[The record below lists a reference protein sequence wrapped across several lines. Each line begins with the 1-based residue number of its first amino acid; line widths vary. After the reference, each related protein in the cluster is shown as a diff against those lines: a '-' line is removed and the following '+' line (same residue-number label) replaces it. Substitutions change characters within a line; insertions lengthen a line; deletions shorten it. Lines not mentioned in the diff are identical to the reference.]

1 MLAGVGLQD
10 GQTLKARVISMKKL
24 SMSAKVFLGFG
35 IGAILGLVFQEGILF
50 LQPVGD
56 LFLKLIQM
64 IVMPLIF
71 FSIISGIASIGDVAK
86 LKRIG
91 GKVLGFYVVT
101 TILSTVLGLAVS
113 HLMQPGRGFGVESIV
128 ETGEVVK
135 AAEPL
140 SVGAAILGMVPS
152 NPVEALAK
160 GDLMQ
165 TIVFAVFVGVAL
177 TILGDKAANVKKV
190 IDEGAQVMFKITD
203 LVMKATP
210 YGVCALAACSTG
222 AYGLAVFGIMGK
234 FILTHYLAAASIVIF
249 LYLFI
254 IKGIARIPLA
264 DFFRKVSEIWWV
276 AFSTTSS
283 SGTLPVTLRV
293 VEQEFRV
300 KHELASFTL
309 PLGATI
315 NMNGIAA
322 YYAVT
327 VLFVSQI
334 YGVDLTLYQ
343 QAAFIFMTTLI
354 SIGTPG
360 IPNSGIVLTVMLLG
374 TMGLPAAIMGM
385 IVGIFRPIDM
395 IHTALNVTGD
405 VVSTLAV
412 ARLEDMYE
420 EDADAQVE
428 DVYGDEQRA

>member
-1 MLAGVGLQD
+1 M
-10 GQTLKARVISMKKL
+10 

-35 IGAILGLVFQEGILF
+35 IGAVLGLVFQEKILF
-50 LQPVGD
+50 VQPVGD

-64 IVMPLIF
+64 IVIPLIF
-71 FSIISGIASIGDVAK
+71 CSIISGIASIGDVAK

-91 GKVLGFYVVT
+91 AKVMGFYIVT
-101 TILSTVLGLAVS
+101 TILSTILGLAVS
-113 HLMQPGRGFGVESIV
+113 HLMQPGRGFGISSIV
-128 ETGEVVK
+128 ESGEPIK
-135 AAEPL
+135 AAEPMT
-140 SVGAAILGMVPS
+140 VGSAILGMVPS
-152 NPVEALAK
+152 NPVAALAK
-160 GDLMQ
+160 GDLIQ

-177 TILGDKAANVKKV
+177 TILEEKAARVKGV
-190 IDEGAQVMFKITD
+190 IDEATQVMFKITD
-203 LVMKATP
+203 LVMRATP

-222 AYGLAVFGIMGK
+222 AYGLSVFGVMGK
-234 FILTHYLAAASIVIF
+234 FILTHYMAAASIVVFI
-249 LYLFI
+249 YLFI
-254 IKGIARIPLA
+254 IKGIAKIPLS
-264 DFFRKVSEIWWV
+264 DFFRKISEVWWV

-293 VEQEFRV
+293 TEQEFHVR
-300 KHELASFTL
+300 HELASFTL
-309 PLGATI
+309 PLGATV

-343 QAAFIFMTTLI
+343 QAMFVFMTTLI

-374 TMGLPAAIMGM
+374 TMGLPATIMGM
-385 IVGIFRPIDM
+385 VVGIFRPIDM

-412 ARLEDMYE
+412 ARLENMYE
-420 EDADAQVE
+420 DP
-428 DVYGDEQRA
+428 

>member
-1 MLAGVGLQD
+1 
-10 GQTLKARVISMKKL
+10 MKKL

-35 IGAILGLVFQEGILF
+35 IGAVLGLVFQEKILF
-50 LQPVGD
+50 VQPVGD

-64 IVMPLIF
+64 IVIPLIF
-71 FSIISGIASIGDVAK
+71 CSIISGIASIGDVAK

-91 GKVLGFYVVT
+91 AKVMGFYIVT
-101 TILSTVLGLAVS
+101 TILSTILGLAVS
-113 HLMQPGRGFGVESIV
+113 HLMQPGRGFGVTSIV
-128 ETGEVVK
+128 ESGEPIK
-135 AAEPL
+135 AAEPMT
-140 SVGAAILGMVPS
+140 VGAAILGMVPS
-152 NPVEALAK
+152 NPVAALAK

-177 TILGDKAANVKKV
+177 TILGEKAARVKGV
-190 IDEGAQVMFKITD
+190 IDEATQVMFKITD

-222 AYGLAVFGIMGK
+222 AYGLSVFGIMGK
-234 FILTHYLAAASIVIF
+234 FILTHYMAAASIVVFI
-249 LYLFI
+249 YLFI
-254 IKGIARIPLA
+254 IKGIAKIPLS
-264 DFFRKVSEIWWV
+264 DFFHKISEVWWV

-293 VEQEFRV
+293 TEQEFHV

-309 PLGATI
+309 PLGATV

-343 QAAFIFMTTLI
+343 QAMFVFMTTLI

-374 TMGLPAAIMGM
+374 TMGLPATIMGM
-385 IVGIFRPIDM
+385 VVGIFRPIDM

-412 ARLEDMYE
+412 ARLENMYE
-420 EDADAQVE
+420 EEEPLPEGEVE
-428 DVYGDEQRA
+428 LAHS

>member
-1 MLAGVGLQD
+1 
-10 GQTLKARVISMKKL
+10 MKKL

-35 IGAILGLVFQEGILF
+35 LGAVLGLLFQEKILF
-50 LQPVGD
+50 VQPVGD

-64 IVMPLIF
+64 IVIPLIF
-71 FSIISGIASIGDVAK
+71 CSIISGIASIGDVAK

-91 GKVLGFYVVT
+91 AKVMGFYIVT
-101 TILSTVLGLAVS
+101 TILSTILGLAVS
-113 HLMQPGRGFGVESIV
+113 HLMQPGRGFGISSIV
-128 ETGEVVK
+128 ESGEPIK
-135 AAEPL
+135 AAEPMT
-140 SVGAAILGMVPS
+140 VGSAILGMVPS
-152 NPVEALAK
+152 NPVAALAK
-160 GDLMQ
+160 GDLIQ

-177 TILGDKAANVKKV
+177 TILGEKAARVKGV
-190 IDEGAQVMFKITD
+190 IDEATQVMFKITD
-203 LVMKATP
+203 LVMRATP

-222 AYGLAVFGIMGK
+222 AYGLSVFGIMGK
-234 FILTHYLAAASIVIF
+234 FILTHYMAAASIVIF
-249 LYLFI
+249 IYLFI
-254 IKGIARIPLA
+254 IKGIAKIPLS
-264 DFFRKVSEIWWV
+264 DFFRKISEVWWV

-293 VEQEFRV
+293 TEQEFHVR
-300 KHELASFTL
+300 HELASFTL
-309 PLGATI
+309 PLGATV

-343 QAAFIFMTTLI
+343 QAMFVFMTTLI

-374 TMGLPAAIMGM
+374 TMGLPATIMGM
-385 IVGIFRPIDM
+385 VVGIFRPIDM

-412 ARLEDMYE
+412 ARLENMYE
-420 EDADAQVE
+420 EI
-428 DVYGDEQRA
+428 

>member
-1 MLAGVGLQD
+1 
-10 GQTLKARVISMKKL
+10 MKKL
-24 SMSAKVFLGFG
+24 SMSAKVFFGFG
-35 IGAILGLVFQEGILF
+35 LGAVLGLLFQEKILF
-50 LQPVGD
+50 VQPVGD

-64 IVMPLIF
+64 IVIPLIF
-71 FSIISGIASIGDVAK
+71 CSIISGIASIGDVAK

-91 GKVLGFYVVT
+91 AKVMGFYIVT
-101 TILSTVLGLAVS
+101 TILSTILGLAVS
-113 HLMQPGRGFGVESIV
+113 HLMQPGRGFGISSIV
-128 ETGEVVK
+128 ESGEPIK
-135 AAEPL
+135 AAEPMT
-140 SVGAAILGMVPS
+140 VGSAILGMVPS
-152 NPVEALAK
+152 NPVAALAK
-160 GDLMQ
+160 GELIQ

-177 TILGDKAANVKKV
+177 TILGERASRVKGV
-190 IDEGAQVMFKITD
+190 IDEATQVMFKITD
-203 LVMKATP
+203 LVMRATP

-222 AYGLAVFGIMGK
+222 AYGLSVFGVMGK
-234 FILTHYLAAASIVIF
+234 FILTHYMAAASIVVFI
-249 LYLFI
+249 YLFI
-254 IKGIARIPLA
+254 IKGIAKIPLS
-264 DFFRKVSEIWWV
+264 DFFRKISEVWWV

-293 VEQEFRV
+293 TEQVFHVR
-300 KHELASFTL
+300 HELASFTL
-309 PLGATI
+309 PLGATV

-343 QAAFIFMTTLI
+343 QAMFVFMTTLI

-374 TMGLPAAIMGM
+374 TMGLPATIMGM
-385 IVGIFRPIDM
+385 VVGIFRPIDM

-412 ARLEDMYE
+412 ARLENMYE
-420 EDADAQVE
+420 NP
-428 DVYGDEQRA
+428 

>member
-1 MLAGVGLQD
+1 MN
-10 GQTLKARVISMKKL
+10 KL

-35 IGAILGLVFQEGILF
+35 IGAVLGLVFQERILF
-50 LQPVGD
+50 VQPIGD

-64 IVMPLIF
+64 IVIPLIF
-71 FSIISGIASIGDVAK
+71 CSIISGIASIGDVTK

-91 GKVLGFYVVT
+91 TKVMGFYIVT
-101 TILSTVLGLAVS
+101 TIFSTIIGLAVS
-113 HLMQPGRGFGVESIV
+113 HLMQPGKGFGVASIV
-128 ETGEVVK
+128 ETGEPVK
-135 AAEPL
+135 AAEPM

-152 NPVEALAK
+152 NPFAALAK
-160 GDLMQ
+160 GELMQ
-165 TIVFAVFVGVAL
+165 TIVFAVFVGIAL
-177 TILGDKAANVKKV
+177 TILGERAARVKTV
-190 IDEGAQVMFKITD
+190 IDEATQIMFQITD
-203 LVMKATP
+203 LIMRTTP

-222 AYGLAVFGIMGK
+222 AYGLSVFGIMGK
-234 FILTHYLAAASIVIF
+234 FILTHYMAAASIIIC

-254 IKGIARIPLA
+254 IRGIAKIPLSE
-264 DFFRKVSEIWWV
+264 FFRKVSEVWWV

-293 VEQEFRV
+293 VEKEFHV

-309 PLGATI
+309 PLGATV
-315 NMNGIAA
+315 NMDGISA

-327 VLFVSQI
+327 VLFVAQI

-343 QAAFIFMTTLI
+343 QAMFVFMTTLI

-360 IPNSGIVLTVMLLG
+360 IPNSGIVLTVLLLG
-374 TMGLPAAIMGM
+374 TMGLPATIMGM

-412 ARLEDMYE
+412 ARLENMYDEGAE
-420 EDADAQVE
+420 EAA
-428 DVYGDEQRA
+428 

>member
-1 MLAGVGLQD
+1 
-10 GQTLKARVISMKKL
+10 MKKL

-35 IGAILGLVFQEGILF
+35 LGAVLGLLFQEKILF
-50 LQPVGD
+50 VQPVGD

-64 IVMPLIF
+64 IVIPLIF
-71 FSIISGIASIGDVAK
+71 CSIISGIASIGDVAK

-91 GKVLGFYVVT
+91 AKVMGFYIVT
-101 TILSTVLGLAVS
+101 TILSTILGLAVS
-113 HLMQPGRGFGVESIV
+113 HLMQPGRGFGISSIV
-128 ETGEVVK
+128 ESGEPIK
-135 AAEPL
+135 AAEPMT
-140 SVGAAILGMVPS
+140 VGSAILGMVPS
-152 NPVEALAK
+152 NPVAALAK
-160 GDLMQ
+160 GDLIQ

-177 TILGDKAANVKKV
+177 TILGEKAARVKGV
-190 IDEGAQVMFKITD
+190 IDEATQVMFKITD
-203 LVMKATP
+203 LVMRATP

-222 AYGLAVFGIMGK
+222 AYGLSVFGVMGK
-234 FILTHYLAAASIVIF
+234 FILTHYMAAASIVVFI
-249 LYLFI
+249 YLFI
-254 IKGIARIPLA
+254 IKGIAKIPLS
-264 DFFRKVSEIWWV
+264 DFFRKISEVWWV

-293 VEQEFRV
+293 TEQEFHVR
-300 KHELASFTL
+300 HELASFTL
-309 PLGATI
+309 PLGATV

-343 QAAFIFMTTLI
+343 QAMFVFMTTLI
-354 SIGTPG
+354 SIGTSG

-374 TMGLPAAIMGM
+374 TMGLPATIMGM
-385 IVGIFRPIDM
+385 VVGIFRPIDM

-412 ARLEDMYE
+412 ARLENMYE
-420 EDADAQVE
+420 DP
-428 DVYGDEQRA
+428 

>member
-1 MLAGVGLQD
+1 
-10 GQTLKARVISMKKL
+10 MKKL

-35 IGAILGLVFQEGILF
+35 LGAVLGLLFQEKILF
-50 LQPVGD
+50 VQPVGD

-64 IVMPLIF
+64 IVIPLIF
-71 FSIISGIASIGDVAK
+71 CSIISGIASIGDVAK

-91 GKVLGFYVVT
+91 AKVMGFYIVT
-101 TILSTVLGLAVS
+101 TILSTILGLAVS
-113 HLMQPGRGFGVESIV
+113 HLMQPGRGFGISSIV
-128 ETGEVVK
+128 ESGEPIK
-135 AAEPL
+135 AAEPMT
-140 SVGAAILGMVPS
+140 VGSAILGMVPS
-152 NPVEALAK
+152 NPVAALAK
-160 GDLMQ
+160 GDLIQ

-177 TILGDKAANVKKV
+177 TILGEKAARVKGV
-190 IDEGAQVMFKITD
+190 IDEATQVMFKITD
-203 LVMKATP
+203 LVMRATP

-222 AYGLAVFGIMGK
+222 AYGLSVFGVMGK
-234 FILTHYLAAASIVIF
+234 FILTHYIAAASIVVFI
-249 LYLFI
+249 YLFI
-254 IKGIARIPLA
+254 IKGIAKIPLS
-264 DFFRKVSEIWWV
+264 DFFRKISEGWWV

-293 VEQEFRV
+293 TEQEFHV

-309 PLGATI
+309 PLGATV

-343 QAAFIFMTTLI
+343 QAMFVFMTTLI

-374 TMGLPAAIMGM
+374 TMGLPATIMGM
-385 IVGIFRPIDM
+385 VVGIFRPIDM

-412 ARLEDMYE
+412 ARLENMYE
-420 EDADAQVE
+420 EP
-428 DVYGDEQRA
+428 

>member
-1 MLAGVGLQD
+1 
-10 GQTLKARVISMKKL
+10 MKKL

-35 IGAILGLVFQEGILF
+35 LGAVLGLVFQEKILF
-50 LQPVGD
+50 VQPVGD

-64 IVMPLIF
+64 IVIPLIF
-71 FSIISGIASIGDVAK
+71 CSIISGIASIGDVAK

-91 GKVLGFYVVT
+91 AKVMGFYIVT
-101 TILSTVLGLAVS
+101 TILSTILGLAVS
-113 HLMQPGRGFGVESIV
+113 HLMQPGRGFGISSIV
-128 ETGEVVK
+128 ESGEPIK
-135 AAEPL
+135 AAEPMT
-140 SVGAAILGMVPS
+140 VGSAILGMVPS
-152 NPVEALAK
+152 NPVAALAK
-160 GDLMQ
+160 GDLIQ

-177 TILGDKAANVKKV
+177 TILGEKAARVKGV
-190 IDEGAQVMFKITD
+190 IDEATQVMFKITD
-203 LVMKATP
+203 LVMRATP

-222 AYGLAVFGIMGK
+222 AYGLSVFGVMGK
-234 FILTHYLAAASIVIF
+234 FILTHYMAAASIVVFI
-249 LYLFI
+249 YLFI
-254 IKGIARIPLA
+254 IKGIAKIPLS
-264 DFFRKVSEIWWV
+264 DFFRKISEVWWV

-293 VEQEFRV
+293 TEQEFHV

-309 PLGATI
+309 PLGATV

-343 QAAFIFMTTLI
+343 QAMFVFMTTLI

-374 TMGLPAAIMGM
+374 TMGLPATIMGM
-385 IVGIFRPIDM
+385 VVGIFRPIDM

-412 ARLEDMYE
+412 ARLENMYE
-420 EDADAQVE
+420 EEEPLPKDEVE
-428 DVYGDEQRA
+428 LAHS

>member
-1 MLAGVGLQD
+1 
-10 GQTLKARVISMKKL
+10 
-24 SMSAKVFLGFG
+24 MSAKVFLGFG
-35 IGAILGLVFQEGILF
+35 LGAVLGLVFQEKILF
-50 LQPVGD
+50 VQPVGD

-64 IVMPLIF
+64 IVIPLIF
-71 FSIISGIASIGDVAK
+71 CSIISGIASIGDVAK

-91 GKVLGFYVVT
+91 AKVMGFYIVT
-101 TILSTVLGLAVS
+101 TILSTILGLAVS
-113 HLMQPGRGFGVESIV
+113 HMMQPGRGFGISSIV
-128 ETGEVVK
+128 ESGEPIK
-135 AAEPL
+135 AAEPMT
-140 SVGAAILGMVPS
+140 VGSAILGMVPS
-152 NPVEALAK
+152 NPVAALAK
-160 GDLMQ
+160 GDLIQ

-177 TILGDKAANVKKV
+177 TILGEKAARVKGV
-190 IDEGAQVMFKITD
+190 IDEATQVMFKITD
-203 LVMKATP
+203 LVMRATP

-222 AYGLAVFGIMGK
+222 AYGLSVFGVMGK
-234 FILTHYLAAASIVIF
+234 FILTHYMAAASIVIF
-249 LYLFI
+249 IYLFI
-254 IKGIARIPLA
+254 IKGIAKIPLS
-264 DFFRKVSEIWWV
+264 DFFRKISEVWWV

-293 VEQEFRV
+293 TEQEFHVR
-300 KHELASFTL
+300 HELASFTL
-309 PLGATI
+309 PLGATV

-343 QAAFIFMTTLI
+343 QAMFVFMTTLI

-374 TMGLPAAIMGM
+374 TMGLPATIMGM
-385 IVGIFRPIDM
+385 VVGIFRPIDM

-412 ARLEDMYE
+412 ARLENMYE
-420 EDADAQVE
+420 EP
-428 DVYGDEQRA
+428 

>member
-1 MLAGVGLQD
+1 
-10 GQTLKARVISMKKL
+10 
-24 SMSAKVFLGFG
+24 MSAKVFLGFG
-35 IGAILGLVFQEGILF
+35 IGAVLGLIFQEKILF

-64 IVMPLIF
+64 IVIPLIF
-71 FSIISGIASIGDVAK
+71 CSIISGIASIGDVAK

-91 GKVLGFYVVT
+91 AKVMGFYIVT
-101 TILSTVLGLAVS
+101 TVLSTILGLAVS
-113 HLMQPGRGFGVESIV
+113 HLMQPGRGFGVSSI
-128 ETGEVVK
+128 
-135 AAEPL
+135 
-140 SVGAAILGMVPS
+140 VGAAILGMVPS
-152 NPVEALAK
+152 NPIAALAK

-177 TILGDKAANVKKV
+177 TILGEKAGRVKTV
-190 IDEGAQVMFKITD
+190 VDEATQVMFKITD
-203 LVMKATP
+203 LVMRATP

-234 FILTHYLAAASIVIF
+234 FILTHYMAAASIVVFI
-249 LYLFI
+249 YLFI
-254 IKGIARIPLA
+254 IKGIAKIPLS
-264 DFFRKVSEIWWV
+264 DFFRKISEVWWV

-283 SGTLPVTLRV
+283 SGTLPVTMRV
-293 VEQEFRV
+293 VEQEFHV

-309 PLGATI
+309 PLGATV

-343 QAAFIFMTTLI
+343 QAMFVFMTTLI

-360 IPNSGIVLTVMLLG
+360 IPNGGIVLTVMLLG
-374 TMGLPAAIMGM
+374 TMGLPATIMGM
-385 IVGIFRPIDM
+385 VVGIFRPIDM

-412 ARLEDMYE
+412 ARLENMYE
-420 EDADAQVE
+420 
-428 DVYGDEQRA
+428 DEAA

>member
-1 MLAGVGLQD
+1 
-10 GQTLKARVISMKKL
+10 MKKL

-35 IGAILGLVFQEGILF
+35 IGAVLGLIFQEKILF
-50 LQPVGD
+50 VQPIGD

-64 IVMPLIF
+64 IVIPLIF
-71 FSIISGIASIGDVAK
+71 CSIISGVSSIGDVAK

-91 GKVLGFYVVT
+91 AKVMGFYIVT
-101 TILSTVLGLAVS
+101 TILSTILGLAVS
-113 HLMQPGRGFGVESIV
+113 HLMQPGRGFGVTSIV
-128 ETGEVVK
+128 ESGEPIK
-135 AAEPL
+135 AAEPMT
-140 SVGAAILGMVPS
+140 VGAAILGMVPS
-152 NPVEALAK
+152 NPVAALAK

-177 TILGDKAANVKKV
+177 TILGEKAARVKGV
-190 IDEGAQVMFKITD
+190 IDEATQVMFKITD

-234 FILTHYLAAASIVIF
+234 FILTHYMAAASIVIF
-249 LYLFI
+249 IYLFI
-254 IKGIARIPLA
+254 IKGIAKIPLSE
-264 DFFRKVSEIWWV
+264 FFHKVSEVWWV

-293 VEQEFRV
+293 TEQEFHV

-309 PLGATI
+309 PLGATV

-343 QAAFIFMTTLI
+343 QAMFVFMTTLI

-374 TMGLPAAIMGM
+374 TMGLPATIMGM
-385 IVGIFRPIDM
+385 VVGIFRPIDM

-412 ARLEDMYE
+412 ARLENMYE
-420 EDADAQVE
+420 
-428 DVYGDEQRA
+428 DEAA

>member
-1 MLAGVGLQD
+1 
-10 GQTLKARVISMKKL
+10 MKKL

-35 IGAILGLVFQEGILF
+35 LGAVLGLLFQEKILF
-50 LQPVGD
+50 VQPVGD

-64 IVMPLIF
+64 IVIPLIF
-71 FSIISGIASIGDVAK
+71 CSIISGIASIGDVAK

-91 GKVLGFYVVT
+91 AKVMGFYIVT
-101 TILSTVLGLAVS
+101 TILSTILGLAVS
-113 HLMQPGRGFGVESIV
+113 HLMQPGRGFGISSIV
-128 ETGEVVK
+128 ESGEPIK
-135 AAEPL
+135 AAEPMT
-140 SVGAAILGMVPS
+140 VGSAILGMVPS
-152 NPVEALAK
+152 NPVAALAK
-160 GDLMQ
+160 GDLIQ

-177 TILGDKAANVKKV
+177 TILGEKAARVKGV
-190 IDEGAQVMFKITD
+190 IDEATQVMFKITD
-203 LVMKATP
+203 LVMRATP

-222 AYGLAVFGIMGK
+222 AYGLSVFGVMGK
-234 FILTHYLAAASIVIF
+234 FILTHYMAAASIVVFI
-249 LYLFI
+249 YLFI
-254 IKGIARIPLA
+254 IKGIAKIPLS
-264 DFFRKVSEIWWV
+264 DFFRKISEVWWV

-293 VEQEFRV
+293 TEQEFHV

-309 PLGATI
+309 PLGATV

-343 QAAFIFMTTLI
+343 QAMFVFMTTLI

-374 TMGLPAAIMGM
+374 TMGLPATIMGM
-385 IVGIFRPIDM
+385 VVGIFRPIDM

-412 ARLEDMYE
+412 ARLENMYE
-420 EDADAQVE
+420 EI
-428 DVYGDEQRA
+428 

>member
-1 MLAGVGLQD
+1 
-10 GQTLKARVISMKKL
+10 MKKL

-35 IGAILGLVFQEGILF
+35 LGAVLGLVFQENILF
-50 LQPVGD
+50 VQPVGD

-64 IVMPLIF
+64 IVIPLIF
-71 FSIISGIASIGDVAK
+71 CSIISGIASIGDVAK

-91 GKVLGFYVVT
+91 AKVMGFYIVT
-101 TILSTVLGLAVS
+101 TILSTILGLAVS
-113 HLMQPGRGFGVESIV
+113 HLMQPGRGFGISSIV
-128 ETGEVVK
+128 ESGEPIK
-135 AAEPL
+135 AAEPMT
-140 SVGAAILGMVPS
+140 VGSAILGMVPS
-152 NPVEALAK
+152 NPVAALAK
-160 GDLMQ
+160 GDLIQ

-177 TILGDKAANVKKV
+177 TILGEKAARVKGV
-190 IDEGAQVMFKITD
+190 IDEATQVMFKITD
-203 LVMKATP
+203 LVMRATP

-222 AYGLAVFGIMGK
+222 AYGLSVFGVMGK
-234 FILTHYLAAASIVIF
+234 FILTHYMAAASIVIF
-249 LYLFI
+249 IYLFI
-254 IKGIARIPLA
+254 IKGIAKIPLS
-264 DFFRKVSEIWWV
+264 DFFRKISEVWWV

-293 VEQEFRV
+293 TEQEFHVR
-300 KHELASFTL
+300 HELASFTL
-309 PLGATI
+309 PLGATV

-343 QAAFIFMTTLI
+343 QAMFVFMTTLI

-360 IPNSGIVLTVMLLG
+360 IPSSGIVLTVMLLG
-374 TMGLPAAIMGM
+374 TMGLPATIMGM
-385 IVGIFRPIDM
+385 VVGIFRPIDM

-412 ARLEDMYE
+412 ARLENMYE
-420 EDADAQVE
+420 NP
-428 DVYGDEQRA
+428 

>member
-1 MLAGVGLQD
+1 
-10 GQTLKARVISMKKL
+10 MKKL

-35 IGAILGLVFQEGILF
+35 LGAVLGLLFQEKILF
-50 LQPVGD
+50 VQPVGD

-64 IVMPLIF
+64 IVIPLIF
-71 FSIISGIASIGDVAK
+71 CSIISGIASIGDVAK

-91 GKVLGFYVVT
+91 AKVMGFYIVT
-101 TILSTVLGLAVS
+101 TILSTILGLAVS
-113 HLMQPGRGFGVESIV
+113 HLMQPGRGFGISSIV
-128 ETGEVVK
+128 ESGEPIK
-135 AAEPL
+135 AAEPMT
-140 SVGAAILGMVPS
+140 VGSAILGMVPS
-152 NPVEALAK
+152 NPVAALAK
-160 GDLMQ
+160 GDLIQ

-177 TILGDKAANVKKV
+177 TILGEKAARVKGV
-190 IDEGAQVMFKITD
+190 IDEATQVMFKITD
-203 LVMKATP
+203 LVMRATP

-222 AYGLAVFGIMGK
+222 AYGLSVFGVMGK
-234 FILTHYLAAASIVIF
+234 FILTHYMAAASIVIF
-249 LYLFI
+249 IYLFI
-254 IKGIARIPLA
+254 IKGIAKIPLS
-264 DFFRKVSEIWWV
+264 DFFRKISEVWWV

-293 VEQEFRV
+293 TEQEFHVR
-300 KHELASFTL
+300 HELASFTL
-309 PLGATI
+309 PLGATV

-343 QAAFIFMTTLI
+343 QAMFVFMTTLI

-374 TMGLPAAIMGM
+374 TMGLPATIMGM
-385 IVGIFRPIDM
+385 VVGIFRPIDM

-412 ARLEDMYE
+412 ARLENMYE
-420 EDADAQVE
+420 EP
-428 DVYGDEQRA
+428 

>member
-1 MLAGVGLQD
+1 
-10 GQTLKARVISMKKL
+10 MKKL

-35 IGAILGLVFQEGILF
+35 LGAVLGLVFQEKILF
-50 LQPVGD
+50 VQPVGD

-64 IVMPLIF
+64 IVIPLIF
-71 FSIISGIASIGDVAK
+71 CSIISGIASIGDVAK

-91 GKVLGFYVVT
+91 AKVMGFYIVT
-101 TILSTVLGLAVS
+101 TILSTILGLAVS
-113 HLMQPGRGFGVESIV
+113 HMMQPGRGFGISSIV
-128 ETGEVVK
+128 ESGEPIK
-135 AAEPL
+135 AAEPMT
-140 SVGAAILGMVPS
+140 VGSAILGMVPS
-152 NPVEALAK
+152 NPVAALAK
-160 GDLMQ
+160 GDLIQ
-165 TIVFAVFVGVAL
+165 TIVFAVFVGVVL
-177 TILGDKAANVKKV
+177 TILGEKAARVKGV
-190 IDEGAQVMFKITD
+190 IDEATQVMFKITD
-203 LVMKATP
+203 LVMRATP

-222 AYGLAVFGIMGK
+222 AYGLSVFGVMGK
-234 FILTHYLAAASIVIF
+234 FILTHYMAAASIVIF
-249 LYLFI
+249 IYLFI
-254 IKGIARIPLA
+254 IKGIAKIPLS
-264 DFFRKVSEIWWV
+264 DFFRKISEVWWV

-293 VEQEFRV
+293 TEQEFHVR
-300 KHELASFTL
+300 HELASFTL
-309 PLGATI
+309 PLGATV

-343 QAAFIFMTTLI
+343 QAMFVFMTTLI

-374 TMGLPAAIMGM
+374 TMGLPATIMGM
-385 IVGIFRPIDM
+385 VVGIFRPIDM

-412 ARLEDMYE
+412 ARLENMYE
-420 EDADAQVE
+420 NP
-428 DVYGDEQRA
+428 

>member
-1 MLAGVGLQD
+1 MFYSKDVN
-10 GQTLKARVISMKKL
+10 VMKKL

-35 IGAILGLVFQEGILF
+35 IGAALGLVFQEKILF
-50 LQPVGD
+50 VQPVGD

-64 IVMPLIF
+64 IVIPLIF
-71 FSIISGIASIGDVAK
+71 CSIISGIASIGDVAK

-91 GKVLGFYVVT
+91 AKVMGFYIVT
-101 TILSTVLGLAVS
+101 TVLSTILGLAVS
-113 HLMQPGRGFGVESIV
+113 HLMQPGRGFGVASIV
-128 ETGEVVK
+128 ESGEPIQ
-135 AAEPL
+135 AAEPMT
-140 SVGAAILGMVPS
+140 VGAAILGMVPS
-152 NPVEALAK
+152 NPIAALAK

-177 TILGDKAANVKKV
+177 TILGEKAARVKAV
-190 IDEGAQVMFKITD
+190 IDEATQVMFKITD
-203 LVMKATP
+203 LVMRATP

-234 FILTHYLAAASIVIF
+234 FILTHYMAAASIVVFI
-249 LYLFI
+249 YLFI
-254 IKGIARIPLA
+254 IRGIAKIPLSE
-264 DFFRKVSEIWWV
+264 FFHKISEVWWV

-293 VEQEFRV
+293 VEQEFHV

-309 PLGATI
+309 PLGATV

-343 QAAFIFMTTLI
+343 QAMFVFMTTLI

-374 TMGLPAAIMGM
+374 TMGLPATIMGM
-385 IVGIFRPIDM
+385 VVGIFRPIDM

-412 ARLEDMYE
+412 ARLENM
-420 EDADAQVE
+420 
-428 DVYGDEQRA
+428 YGDEAA

>member
-1 MLAGVGLQD
+1 M
-10 GQTLKARVISMKKL
+10 

-35 IGAILGLVFQEGILF
+35 IGAVLGLVFQEKILF
-50 LQPVGD
+50 VQPVGD

-64 IVMPLIF
+64 IVIPLIF
-71 FSIISGIASIGDVAK
+71 CSIISGIASIGDVAK

-91 GKVLGFYVVT
+91 AKVMGFYVVT
-101 TILSTVLGLAVS
+101 TILSTILGLAVS
-113 HLMQPGRGFGVESIV
+113 HLMQPGRGFGISSIV
-128 ETGEVVK
+128 ESGEPIK
-135 AAEPL
+135 AAEPMT
-140 SVGAAILGMVPS
+140 VGSAILGMVPS
-152 NPVEALAK
+152 NPIAALAK
-160 GDLMQ
+160 GDLIQ

-177 TILGDKAANVKKV
+177 TILGERAARVKGV
-190 IDEGAQVMFKITD
+190 IDEATQVMFKITD
-203 LVMKATP
+203 LVMRATP

-222 AYGLAVFGIMGK
+222 AYGLSVFGIMGK
-234 FILTHYLAAASIVIF
+234 FILTHYMAAASIVIF
-249 LYLFI
+249 IYLFI
-254 IKGIARIPLA
+254 IKSIARIPLS
-264 DFFRKVSEIWWV
+264 DFFRKISEVWWV

-283 SGTLPVTLRV
+283 YGTLPVTMRV
-293 VEQEFRV
+293 TEQEFHG

-309 PLGATI
+309 PLGATV

-343 QAAFIFMTTLI
+343 QAMFVFMTTLI

-374 TMGLPAAIMGM
+374 TMGLPATIMGM
-385 IVGIFRPIDM
+385 VVGIFRPIDM

-412 ARLEDMYE
+412 ARLENMYE
-420 EDADAQVE
+420 
-428 DVYGDEQRA
+428 DEAAEQN